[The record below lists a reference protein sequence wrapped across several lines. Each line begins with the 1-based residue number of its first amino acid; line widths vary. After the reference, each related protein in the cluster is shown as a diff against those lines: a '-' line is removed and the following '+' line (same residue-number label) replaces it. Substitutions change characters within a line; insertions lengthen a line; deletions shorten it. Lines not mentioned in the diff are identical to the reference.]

1 MTSSLPDMG
10 FLFNRS
16 RNICKNNPDDDI
28 EDFNSLFEIKALDDL
43 DPWEEEEREIFGSP
57 SESSSDSTSQ
67 VQEPEDVSVED
78 VSNENVTA
86 SDHSSSTFSSS
97 VVSSDEKISEEPP
110 EECSQDMA
118 TKPNKQADN
127 LVGKTSIQEA
137 KSHEK
142 KGVTWNNKGV
152 ALSRLG
158 KFHEAIEAYDQALK
172 IDPEYFSAWN
182 NKGVVLSRLGKYH
195 EAIDA
200 FDRALRIRQVVR
212 S

>member
-1 MTSSLPDMG
+1 MG

-43 DPWEEEEREIFGSP
+43 DPWEEEEREIFDKP
-57 SESSSDSTSQ
+57 SESSSKSSLDSASQ
-67 VQEPEDVSVED
+67 VQEPVDVPDEDVSIET
-78 VSNENVTA
+78 VTA
-86 SDHSSSTFSSS
+86 SDDSSDKVSTS
-97 VVSSDEKISEEPP
+97 VVPSVEKISAKPL
-110 EECSQDMA
+110 EECSQDLA
-118 TKPNKQADN
+118 IKPDGQADT
-127 LVGKTSIQEA
+127 LVEKTSMQGA

-158 KFHEAIEAYDQALK
+158 KYYEAIEAYDQALQ
-172 IDPEYFSAWN
+172 IDPEYSSAWN

-195 EAIDA
+195 EALDA
-200 FDRALRIRQVVR
+200 FDRALRIRQVIR

>member
-1 MTSSLPDMG
+1 MG

-43 DPWEEEEREIFGSP
+43 DPWEEEEREIFGHP
-57 SESSSDSTSQ
+57 SKLSSDSASQ
-67 VQEPEDVSVED
+67 DQEPVSVPADEVSIENTSDSVDLSEED
-78 VSNENVTA
+78 I
-86 SDHSSSTFSSS
+86 SSAALPI
-97 VVSSDEKISEEPP
+97 EKISMEPL
-110 EECSQDMA
+110 EECSQNIA
-118 TKPNKQADN
+118 IKPNEQSDN
-127 LVGKTSIQEA
+127 LVDKTSMQEA

-158 KFHEAIEAYDQALK
+158 KFHEAIEAYDQALQ
-172 IDPEYFSAWN
+172 IDPEYTSAWN
-182 NKGVVLSRLGKYH
+182 NKGVVLSRLGKYN
-195 EAIDA
+195 EAIEA
-200 FDRALRIRQVVR
+200 FDQALRIRQVIR